1 MDSNRTTN
9 RHILITG
16 VSRGLGRAMVE
27 GFVEAGHRVTGCAR
41 SSAAVGAL
49 CQAFPQERFASV
61 DVADDG
67 AVATWMK
74 NVAAQDSLPDLVINN
89 AGVIN
94 DPAPLWQLSAEAVD
108 PVIDVNIKGTVNVIR
123 HVVPLL
129 IKHGG
134 GLIVNLSSGWGR
146 STSPEVAPYC
156 ASKWAIEGLTRSLA
170 QELPA
175 GIATVALNPGVI
187 HTDML
192 DQCFGSS
199 ASAYE
204 TAAQWRSR
212 AIPFLLDLSTDHN
225 GQSLSVP

>member
-1 MDSNRTTN
+1 MVAN

-16 VSRGLGRAMVE
+16 VSRGLGHAMVE
-27 GFVEAGHRVTGCAR
+27 GFTQAGHRVTGCAR
-41 SSAAVGAL
+41 SGAAVETL
-49 CQAFPQERFASV
+49 RQAFPRQSFSAV
-61 DVADDG
+61 DVASDDD
-67 AVATWMK
+67 
-74 NVAAQDSLPDLVINN
+74 VAAWLSGIAAQGDLPDLVLNN

-94 DPAPLWQLSAEAVD
+94 DPAPLWQLSAAEVD
-108 PVIDVNIKGTVNVIR
+108 QVIDVNIKGTVNVIR
-123 HVVPLL
+123 HAVPLL
-129 IKHGG
+129 LTRGG
-134 GLIVNLSSGWGR
+134 GVIVNFSSGWGR

-170 QELPA
+170 QELPT

-192 DQCFGSS
+192 DQCFGPS

-212 AIPFLLDLSTDHN
+212 AVPYLLDLSTDHN